1 MVESKHNST
10 IATLIMPA
18 AFVSML
24 IISNPHAGDK
34 SGPLVLK
41 DVLLLLKRHQPSL
54 VIDFKET
61 TGPGD
66 AGHIAVNYL
75 RQLSSTSDSKD
86 AIILISGGDTT
97 VHEVVDQLAK
107 SAIKQ
112 PAGVILIPSGT
123 ANALYH
129 SLFPPKDCETFLQNL
144 PPAFQEEVKSLDNNT
159 VSKLYSVFFFL
170 SNGSPRPLQSTRTS
184 ILNEQDEVIEQ
195 VVSCVVVSSCKL
207 V

>member
-1 MVESKHNST
+1 
-10 IATLIMPA
+10 
-18 AFVSML
+18 ML
-24 IISNPHAGDK
+24 IISNPYAGDK
-34 SGPLVLK
+34 SGPSVLK

-61 TGPGD
+61 NGPGN
-66 AGHIAVNYL
+66 AGHIVVNYL
-75 RQLSSTSDSKD
+75 RQLSGTENTKD

-97 VHEVVDQLAK
+97 VHEVVDRLVK
-107 SAIKQ
+107 NAIKQ

-129 SLFPPKDCETFLQNL
+129 SLFPPTDHETFLQNL
-144 PPAFQEEVKSLDNNT
+144 PPALQEEVKSLDKNT
-159 VSKLYSVFFFL
+159 VLKLYSVLFFL
-170 SNGSPRPLQSTRTS
+170 SNGSPRPLQSARTL
-184 ILNEQDEVIEQ
+184 ILNEQDEVVEQ